1 MRLSFLPARLRNHDP
16 RHPRI
21 AILTPV
27 KDIEDQARAYFQ
39 RLRRLSFPHENI
51 SIRLLESDSR
61 DGTHA
66 AFQARARRARLHFR
80 SVQVFKRDFRYQI
93 PAGVSRWE
101 AQIQQQRRAVLARS
115 RNHLLFLGVQDADW
129 ALWLDADVIE
139 FPDDLIERLLA
150 FGKDIVQPH
159 CVKEYG
165 GPTYD
170 TNGWSHQGTKHLHDH
185 RGAGLVRLTAVGGT
199 VLLVRADR
207 HRDGLIFPPFLYGNA
222 SPLMRAANGMS
233 EARGEIETEGLGL
246 LAADMDLECW
256 GAPDLEVIHRN
267 A

>member
-1 MRLSFLPARLRNHDP
+1 MRLSFVPARLRRHDP
-16 RHPRI
+16 RYPRI

-27 KDIEDQARAYFQ
+27 KDVEDQAKAYFR
-39 RLRRLSFPHENI
+39 RLRRLSFPHDNI
-51 SIRLLESDSR
+51 SICLLESDSR
-61 DGTHA
+61 DRTHEL
-66 AFQARARRARLHFR
+66 FQARARRERWHFH
-80 SVQVFKRDFRYQI
+80 SVQVFKRDFGYQI
-93 PAGVSRWE
+93 AQGVPRWE
-101 AQIQQQRRAVLARS
+101 TQIQRQRRAVLARS
-115 RNHLLFLGVQDADW
+115 RNHLLFLGLQDADW

-139 FPDDLIERLLA
+139 FPTDLIERLIA

-170 TNGWSHQGTKHLHDH
+170 TNGWSHGGTKHLHDH
-185 RGAGLVRLTAVGGT
+185 RGAGLVPLTAVGGT
-199 VLLVRADR
+199 VLLIRADC
-207 HRDGLIFPPFLYGNA
+207 HRDGLIFPPFFYGA
-222 SPLMRAANGMS
+222 DSPLARASNGMG

-246 LAADMDLECW
+246 LAADMGLQCW

>member
-1 MRLSFLPARLRNHDP
+1 VRLSFLPARLKRQDP
-16 RHPRI
+16 RHPRV

-27 KDIEDQARAYFQ
+27 KDVEDQAKAYFR
-39 RLRRLSFPHENI
+39 RLRRLTFPHENI
-51 SIRLLESDSR
+51 TIRLLESDSR
-61 DGTHA
+61 DRTHA
-66 AFQARARRARLHFR
+66 AFQARARRARWHFR
-80 SVQVFKRDFRYQI
+80 SIQVFKHDFRYQI
-93 PAGVSRWE
+93 PEGVPRWA
-101 AQIQQQRRAVLARS
+101 AQIQQQRRAVLALS
-115 RNHLLFLGVQDADW
+115 RNRLLFLGLQDADW

-139 FPDDLIERLLA
+139 FPPDLIERLLA

-170 TNGWSHQGTKHLHDH
+170 TNGWSHGGTRHLHDH

-207 HRDGLIFPPFLYGNA
+207 HRDGLIFPPFLYGQA
-222 SPLMRAANGMS
+222 SPLMRASNGMS
-233 EARGEIETEGLGL
+233 DTRGEIETEGLGL
-246 LAADMDLECW
+246 LAADMNLECW